1 MNSRRLQVKNEINMT
16 PLIDVILQLI
26 IFFMIT
32 TTFKSAPGISLDL
45 PQSKTAQKVS
55 SSSVLQVRVLS
66 EDEIYVDKTQTNL
79 QGLRT
84 ILQQKVAAINA
95 TAGTT
100 SAGTTAGTGAGT
112 ATGAVPGAAG
122 TASGI
127 DSGSGAGTGS
137 AAPPISNIHAI
148 LDGNSGVSYQ
158 LIVSVLDELR
168 LCGIQNVSLMTR
180 EEKVTQ

>member
-1 MNSRRLQVKNEINMT
+1 MTSRRLQVKNEINMT

-32 TTFKSAPGISLDL
+32 TTFRSAPGISLDL

-84 ILQQKVAAINA
+84 ILQQKVAAINSA
-95 TAGTT
+95 AGTT
-100 SAGTTAGTGAGT
+100 SAGTTTGTVAAG
-112 ATGAVPGAAG
+112 GAAAG
-122 TASGI
+122 AAN
-127 DSGSGAGTGS
+127 GSGAGTGS
-137 AAPPISNIHAI
+137 GSGAAAPPVSNVHAI

>member
-1 MNSRRLQVKNEINMT
+1 MTSRRLQVKNEINMT

-32 TTFKSAPGISLDL
+32 TTFRSAPGISLDL

-84 ILQQKVAAINA
+84 ILQQKVAAIN
-95 TAGTT
+95 
-100 SAGTTAGTGAGT
+100 S
-112 ATGAVPGAAG
+112 AAG
-122 TASGI
+122 TASSAGAGAAGGAAAGAANG
-127 DSGSGAGTGS
+127 SGVVTGAETGAGTGV
-137 AAPPISNIHAI
+137 AAPPVSNVHAI